1 MAEHT
6 QTLPHWDMTV
16 VYPGL
21 ESDAFQ
27 QDFTEII
34 DSIETLRETFDAE
47 DIRLTE
53 SLEVDE
59 ALATRFETVVGDFN
73 RLLERLETIEAFIY
87 SFVATDSTDE
97 LAQAKL
103 GELEQAQTTLVT
115 LSTRLTAWLGS
126 LDVEA
131 LIKASDVAAEHAY
144 VLRKAKVE
152 SEHLMSPPEE
162 ALAARL
168 SVTGSGAWSRLHG
181 DVSSQL
187 MVSLELEGDQ
197 KDLPMSAVRNL
208 AYEADRTTRR
218 TAYEAELAT
227 WQEWRVPLAASLN
240 SIKGEVNVL
249 SEERGWESALER
261 SLFQNSI
268 DRATL
273 DAMLEAGREA
283 FPDFRRYMRAKAKA
297 LGIERMTWYDM
308 FAPMPAGGRAW
319 GYEEAT
325 GFILEHFGGYGP
337 RLQALAQRAFEENWI
352 DAEPR
357 PGKRDGAFCMGL
369 RQDESRI
376 LANYQPSYDGMST
389 LAHELGHAYHN
400 LALSVR
406 TPLQRETPMT
416 LAETASTFCQTIIQ
430 KEALK
435 SADEA
440 GQMFIVEAAIQDACQ
455 VVVDISSRLQFE
467 SEVFSKRH
475 DRPLS
480 ADEFCQLM
488 LQSQA
493 DTYGDGLD
501 PELRHAYMWAV
512 KGHYYSG
519 GRSFYNY
526 PYMFGLL
533 FGLGLYA
540 RYQHEPD
547 VFRQGYDDLLSAT
560 GMADAAEL
568 AAGFD
573 IDIRTPDFWRASL
586 DVVREDIDRF
596 ESLVEAAG

>member
-1 MAEHT
+1 
-6 QTLPHWDMTV
+6 
-16 VYPGL
+16 
-21 ESDAFQ
+21 
-27 QDFTEII
+27 
-34 DSIETLRETFDAE
+34 
-47 DIRLTE
+47 
-53 SLEVDE
+53 
-59 ALATRFETVVGDFN
+59 
-73 RLLERLETIEAFIY
+73 
-87 SFVATDSTDE
+87 
-97 LAQAKL
+97 
-103 GELEQAQTTLVT
+103 
-115 LSTRLTAWLGS
+115 
-126 LDVEA
+126 
-131 LIKASDVAAEHAY
+131 
-144 VLRKAKVE
+144 
-152 SEHLMSPPEE
+152 
-162 ALAARL
+162 
-168 SVTGSGAWSRLHG
+168 
-181 DVSSQL
+181 
-187 MVSLELEGDQ
+187 
-197 KDLPMSAVRNL
+197 
-208 AYEADRTTRR
+208 
-218 TAYEAELAT
+218 
-227 WQEWRVPLAASLN
+227 
-240 SIKGEVNVL
+240 
-249 SEERGWESALER
+249 
-261 SLFQNSI
+261 
-268 DRATL
+268 
-273 DAMLEAGREA
+273 
-283 FPDFRRYMRAKAKA
+283 
-297 LGIERMTWYDM
+297 
-308 FAPMPAGGRAW
+308 
-319 GYEEAT
+319 
-325 GFILEHFGGYGP
+325 
-337 RLQALAQRAFEENWI
+337 
-352 DAEPR
+352 
-357 PGKRDGAFCMGL
+357 
-369 RQDESRI
+369 

-547 VFRQGYDDLLSAT
+547 AFRQGYDDLLSAT

>member
-1 MAEHT
+1 MAEQT

-21 ESDAFQ
+21 ESESFQ
-27 QDFTEII
+27 KDFTDIL
-34 DSIETLRETFDAE
+34 DSIEALRETFDAE

-53 SLEVDE
+53 GLEVDE
-59 ALATRFETVVGDFN
+59 AVATRFETVAGDFN
-73 RLLERLETIEAFIY
+73 RLLDRLETVEAYIY
-87 SFVATDSTDE
+87 SFVATDSTNE

-103 GELEQAQTTLVT
+103 GELEQAKTALIT

-126 LDVEA
+126 IDVEK
-131 LIKASDVAAEHAY
+131 LIDASDVAADHAY
-144 VLRKAKVE
+144 VLRRAKVE
-152 SEHLMSPPEE
+152 AEHLMSPPEE

-187 MVSLELEGDQ
+187 MVSLELDGEP
-197 KDLPMSAVRNL
+197 KELPMSAVRNL
-208 AYEADRTTRR
+208 AYEADRDTRR
-218 TAYEAELAT
+218 TAYHAELAT
-227 WQEWRVPLAASLN
+227 WEAWRVPLAASLN

-249 SEERGWESALER
+249 SEERGWQSALDLA
-261 SLFQNSI
+261 LFQNSI
-268 DRATL
+268 DRDT
-273 DAMLEAGREA
+273 LEAMMEA
-283 FPDFRRYMRAKAKA
+283 GGESFPDFRRYLRAKAKA
-297 LGIERMTWYDM
+297 LGVERMAWYDI

-319 GYEEAT
+319 GYNEAAE
-325 GFILEHFGGYGP
+325 FILEHFGGYGQ
-337 RLQALAQRAFEENWI
+337 RLHGLAQRAFDERWI

-357 PGKRDGAFCMGL
+357 PGKHDGAFCMGL
-369 RQDESRI
+369 RLDESRI

-400 LALSVR
+400 LALAER
-406 TPLQRETPMT
+406 TALQRETPMT

-435 SADEA
+435 TADDA
-440 GQMFIVEAAIQDACQ
+440 GQLFILEAAIQDACQ
-455 VVVDISSRLQFE
+455 VVVDISSRFQFE
-467 SEVFSKRH
+467 SEVFGQRH

-480 ADEFCQLM
+480 PDEFCQLM

-540 RYQHEPD
+540 RYQQSPEA
-547 VFRQGYDDLLSAT
+547 FRQGYDDLLSST

-596 ESLVEAAG
+596 EALIEAAA